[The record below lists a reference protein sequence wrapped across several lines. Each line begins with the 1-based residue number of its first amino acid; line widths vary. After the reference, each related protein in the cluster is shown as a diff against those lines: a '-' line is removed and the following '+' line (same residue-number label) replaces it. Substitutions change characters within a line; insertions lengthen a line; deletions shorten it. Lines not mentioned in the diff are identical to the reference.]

1 LFQLKVTELFVA
13 VPQVMVGIIAA
24 FTVTLAVV
32 LLQVVALLV
41 KVNVTAPGLTPVI
54 TPLLV
59 TVAIPVLLLVQVPP
73 EVGLTVPAMPM
84 HIEEGAVTVGF
95 GFTVTVV
102 VVLLQVVVVFVKVN
116 VALPA
121 LTPVTRPALVTVA
134 TVVLLLVQVPPV
146 VGLNVAVL
154 PTQTAAG
161 AVTVGLGE
169 TVTITVFVSG
179 QTIAPIE
186 PEVTV

>member
-1 LFQLKVTELFVA
+1 LFQLNVTELFVA
-13 VPQVMVGIIAA
+13 VPQVMVGTIAV

-32 LLQVVALLV
+32 LLQPVAVLV
-41 KVNVTAPGLTPVI
+41 KVNVTVPGLTPVI
-54 TPLLV
+54 TPALV

-73 EVGLTVPAMPM
+73 EVGLTVPVMLM

-102 VVLLQVVVVFVKVN
+102 VVLLQVVVAFVKVK

-121 LTPVTRPALVTVA
+121 LTPVITPALVTVA
-134 TVVLLLVQVPPV
+134 TALLLLVHVPPV

-169 TVTITVFVSG
+169 AVMVTCFVSG
-179 QTIAPIE
+179 QLSAPID